1 MEAIAARDYPLVQ
14 ATTLIF
20 AALMLSA
27 CASWWHSYEAPQI
40 NVTSFALAPDSSG
53 VAPRFLIGLQVI
65 NPNRSALPLAGMSY
79 SVEVEGNRILSGAK
93 PDLPRIEGYSSA
105 DIVSEVSPDFPA
117 SSKRWIICLKP
128 VLMSVPYYP
137 MSLLKNVASLVCNPF
152 QSLIGNNLVQ

>member
-1 MEAIAARDYPLVQ
+1 MLSIKNLSVVIM
-14 ATTLIF
+14 LI
-20 AALMLSA
+20 MLSA

-105 DIVSEVSPDFPA
+105 DIVIEASPDLLGSA
-117 SSKRWIICLKP
+117 RLLNQLLSSQQQTLDYLFKARFDVGAL
-128 VLMSVPYYP
+128 LPYVTIEERGEFG
-137 MSLLKNVASLVCNPF
+137 L
-152 QSLIGNNLVQ
+152 QSFSEPDR

>member
-1 MEAIAARDYPLVQ
+1 MLSIKNLSVVIM
-14 ATTLIF
+14 LI
-20 AALMLSA
+20 MLSA
-27 CASWWHSYEAPQI
+27 CASWWHSDEAPQI

-105 DIVSEVSPDFPA
+105 DIVIEVSPDLLGSARLLNQMLSGQQQTLDYRFKA
-117 SSKRWIICLKP
+117 RFDVGAL
-128 VLMSVPYYP
+128 LPYVTIEERGEFG
-137 MSLLKNVASLVCNPF
+137 L
-152 QSLIGNNLVQ
+152 QSFSEPDR

>member
-1 MEAIAARDYPLVQ
+1 MLSIKNLSVVIM
-14 ATTLIF
+14 LI
-20 AALMLSA
+20 MLSA

-79 SVEVEGNRILSGAK
+79 SVEVEGNRILSGAE

-105 DIVSEVSPDFPA
+105 DIVIEASPDLLGSA
-117 SSKRWIICLKP
+117 RLLNQLLSSQQQTLDYLFKARFDVGAL
-128 VLMSVPYYP
+128 LPYVTIEERGEFG
-137 MSLLKNVASLVCNPF
+137 L
-152 QSLIGNNLVQ
+152 QSFSEPDR

>member
-1 MEAIAARDYPLVQ
+1 MLSIKNLSVVIM
-14 ATTLIF
+14 LI
-20 AALMLSA
+20 MLSA

-105 DIVSEVSPDFPA
+105 DIVIEASPDLLGSARLLNQMLSGQQQTLDYRFKA
-117 SSKRWIICLKP
+117 RFDVGAL
-128 VLMSVPYYP
+128 LPYVTIEERGEFG
-137 MSLLKNVASLVCNPF
+137 L
-152 QSLIGNNLVQ
+152 QSFSEPDR